1 MFKQIEN
8 RLSYKYCFFFQS
20 QRTAKRG
27 SGQIS
32 MKDINKLD
40 EMIKKYGMQGK
51 IKFME
56 EMDKNDPND
65 KK

>member
-1 MFKQIEN
+1 
-8 RLSYKYCFFFQS
+8 
-20 QRTAKRG
+20 
-27 SGQIS
+27 